1 MLTHKVNTTLTKQAS
16 AALYALLAAFATLLI
31 HTSVLAHSPTKKRVI
46 SLAPHITE
54 LIFAAGAGDRIVA
67 TVNSS
72 NYPEAANSLPHVGDG
87 VSINLES
94 LLKYKPD
101 LIYAWQNTLA
111 VKKIT
116 AQLHAM
122 NIKLEFIAPQN
133 IHEIPDYVIKIGAEL
148 GTATVAN
155 NNARQLEHQLNQL
168 RRQHYGKPVSV
179 FIEIGAKPVYTLGN
193 DQLTNSVLTL
203 CGATNAFAQSSLV
216 APAVTVESVMLANP
230 EVIIIAK
237 KSNKHLQARINYW
250 AGLGLKAAQQQQIY
264 AINPDT
270 LLRPGPRIIDAA
282 VKLCEYLNQ
291 TGLLK
296 PVIPK

>member
-1 MLTHKVNTTLTKQAS
+1 MAKQACT
-16 AALYALLAAFATLLI
+16 AIYALLAALALLLT
-31 HTSVLAHSPTKKRVI
+31 HTNTQAQNHTKKRVI

-54 LIFAAGAGDRIVA
+54 LVFAAGAGDQIVA

-72 NYPEAANSLPHVGDG
+72 NYPEAAKSLPHVGDG

-94 LLKYKPD
+94 LLKFKPD

-116 AQLHAM
+116 AALQTM
-122 NIKLEFIAPQN
+122 NIELEFIAPQN
-133 IHEIPDYVIKIGAEL
+133 IHEIPDHIIKIGQKL
-148 GTATVAN
+148 GTATIAQT
-155 NNARQLEHQLNQL
+155 NAQQLQHQLNQL
-168 RRQHYGKPVSV
+168 KQQNYGAKPVSV
-179 FIEIGAKPVYTLGN
+179 FIEVGTKPVYTLGN
-193 DQLTNSVLTL
+193 DPLTNSALAT
-203 CGATNAFAQSSLV
+203 CSATNVFAQSKLV
-216 APAVTVESVMLANP
+216 APAVTTESVMFANP

-237 KSNKHLQARINYW
+237 KSNKHIQARINYW
-250 AGLGLKAAQQQQIY
+250 AGLGLKAAQKKHVY

-270 LLRPGPRIIDAA
+270 LLRPSPRLIDAT

-291 TGLLK
+291 TRLLK